1 MVSKTMQHT
10 KTLLKGIDALLIFL
24 WPVNVA
30 AEEISNLPVYVN
42 IHQDALDSY
51 AEYFLSSDMSAERI
65 EAARLSALMYLQ
77 AGRKALRA
85 KQKMMDRFGGKGL
98 LDLDLEQ
105 YDEKIAQ
112 FALSAPAT
120 ENDSTDDKSS
130 RVARLKELF
139 RKVQR
144 TSSVDIFD
152 SLNNQEK
159 RNLNIFL
166 SNFSEAGLPYYNAY
180 QKHTAAN
187 SLHLLCFMSMHYYF
201 NIHDPAEYVNI
212 ELHGEKYLGTSLAGI
227 SDRLNRFF
235 YGLNCTP
242 EFVNAA
248 YEVSGGL
255 TLDGKYA
262 LRVLA
267 DGAQLNKF
275 SQAKDLV
282 ENKDGTLKVQ
292 IDIYDW
298 IGDDFLHYDSIH
310 SWVYDPISTWSKANK
325 ANVIKTGTAVATLVR
340 YKHRGKPSYQLVE
353 YEILTQTQKNQKD

>member
-1 MVSKTMQHT
+1 
-10 KTLLKGIDALLIFL
+10 
-24 WPVNVA
+24 
-30 AEEISNLPVYVN
+30 
-42 IHQDALDSY
+42 
-51 AEYFLSSDMSAERI
+51 
-65 EAARLSALMYLQ
+65 ALMYLQ

-98 LDLDLEQ
+98 LDLDLEE

-130 RVARLKELF
+130 RVAELKKLF

-187 SLHLLCFMSMHYYF
+187 SLHLMGFILRHYCF
-201 NIHDPAEYVNI
+201 NIHGPAEYINKR
-212 ELHGEKYLGTSLAGI
+212 LHGKEYLGIPLTNM

-242 EFVNAA
+242 EFIDAA
-248 YEVSGGL
+248 FHTEENSESCGL
-255 TLDGKYA
+255 FSDGKYLLKEPA
-262 LRVLA
+262 S
-267 DGAQLNKF
+267 GAQINSF
-275 SQAKDLV
+275 SQVTSLA
-282 ENKDGTLKVQ
+282 ENKDGTLDVQ
-292 IDIYDW
+292 IDIYTFERRAND
-298 IGDDFLHYDSIH
+298 GLLHGEVPN
-310 SWVYDPISTWSKANK
+310 WVYDPSTTWSESNK
-325 ANVIKTGTAVATLVR
+325 NDALKIETATATLVR
-340 YKHRGKPSYQLVE
+340 YEHRGKPSYQLVE
-353 YEILTQTQKNQKD
+353 YEVLTQTQKNQKD